1 MRYFFVKLNRAWP
14 NLSWVVVLL
23 LLFDL
28 SYINKSGKFTPYLN
42 RFRSGCV
49 KRFKYTESVKSQ
61 LLGVILGLYENIPV
75 FYMFVR

>member
-1 MRYFFVKLNRAWP
+1 MRYFFVKLNRTWP

-28 SYINKSGKFTPYLN
+28 SYINKSGKFAPYLS

-61 LLGVILGLYENIPV
+61 FLGVILSLYENIPV

>member
-1 MRYFFVKLNRAWP
+1 MRYFFCEIKQYLVKYQ
-14 NLSWVVVLL
+14 LSSCLAIA
-23 LLFDL
+23 FDL

>member
-1 MRYFFVKLNRAWP
+1 MRYFFVKLNSTWS
-14 NLSWVVVLL
+14 NISWAVVLL
-23 LLFDL
+23 LLFDP

-61 LLGVILGLYENIPV
+61 FLGVILGLYENIPV

>member
-1 MRYFFVKLNRAWP
+1 MR
-14 NLSWVVVLL
+14 
-23 LLFDL
+23 
-28 SYINKSGKFTPYLN
+28 KSGKFTPYLS